1 MEIKSIES
9 FVLTNTLDESF
20 FFSQWE
26 YATRQICLV
35 KVTASDGTVGW
46 GEGYG
51 PATVVK
57 SGVDFLGQFIK
68 GMNPLETDAVWSV
81 MYRRTL
87 DYARRGILVSAI
99 SAIDVALWDV
109 KGKILGQ
116 PVHRLLGGKKRET
129 IHPYATGMYYS
140 RCPNLA
146 QKLADEARTYAQAG
160 YTAMKMKV
168 GLTPEA
174 DVRNVQAVRE
184 AIGSDIRLMI
194 DANHAYN
201 LTEATALCQ
210 QLEPLDI
217 AWFEEPVSPEH
228 YGQYAELRTRT
239 SIPIAGGECEYM
251 RYGFQQLFA
260 GKCVDIAQ
268 PDICSTGGLTEAR
281 KIADLAMIY
290 GVDVV
295 PHTWG
300 TNIAISAA
308 INLAATLDKV
318 PGRMYMPEQM
328 IELDRTENALRDE
341 VTKLNYIVDKGVIT
355 ITDEPGLGVEV
366 DEELIKKYVL

>member
-57 SGVDFLGQFIK
+57 SGVDFLAQFVV

-116 PVHRLLGGKKRET
+116 PVHRLLGGKKRTE
-129 IHPYATGMYYS
+129 IHPYATGLYFS
-140 RCPNLA
+140 RCPDLA
-146 QKLADEARTYAQAG
+146 KKLAEEARMYAEAG

-174 DVRNVQAVRE
+174 DLRQVKAVRE
-184 AIGSDIRLMI
+184 AIGPDVRLMI
-194 DANHAYN
+194 DSNHAYN
-201 LTEATALCQ
+201 LTEATALCR

-228 YGQYAELRTRT
+228 YGQYAELRQRT

-260 GKCVDIAQ
+260 GNCVDIAQ

-318 PGRMYMPEQM
+318 PGRMYMPQQM

-341 VTKLNYIVDKGVIT
+341 VTTLRYTVDKGVIAV
-355 ITDEPGLGVEV
+355 TDEPGLGVEV